1 MENKQ
6 SIMDTILQLS
16 RATRR
21 RHGKG
26 RDVSHGAFKIM
37 QILVDNSALRTS
49 DLAEALD
56 IRPSSLTEKLTRME
70 QHDLISREKDSNDS
84 RIILVSLTEKGK
96 NLLVTRKKNYE
107 ETTEK
112 LQNVLTESEQIEFA
126 RISEKLID
134 FFEKQNPH
142 THHHRRND
150 L

>member
-1 MENKQ
+1 MENKK

-21 RHGKG
+21 SHPRG

-37 QILVDNSALRTS
+37 QILDDNPSMRTS

-70 QHDLISREKDSNDS
+70 QHDLISREKDSSDS

-96 NLLVTRKKNYE
+96 NLLVVRKKNHE

-112 LQNVLTESEQIEFA
+112 LQNVLTESEQVEFA

-134 FFEKQNPH
+134 FFEKENPH
-142 THHHRRND
+142 VHHHRRNH
-150 L
+150 